1 MVRSFLPKFRFACLI
16 ACLPSLLGCLIDNS
30 SLTCLEL
37 NPSCPTPN
45 QLLQHTALSKLIA
58 TASIHCSDQQPW
70 EFLLFLPV
78 KPSTSSPSNRLM
90 AWLSKYDQNPDTS
103 QPSLLPSLDPKL
115 HHLLQDPC
123 NRSSNTL
130 LVSLPSLCYCLF
142 NYNHQSLSSQLS
154 QIRSLFC
161 SQPTNSSSFSLR
173 KSQGLTV
180 AHETLRDPPVC
191 GLPKALSQGGW
202 GMQVSRPPDI
212 SYI

>member
-1 MVRSFLPKFRFACLI
+1 MTRIQIHRNLPC
-16 ACLPSLLGCLIDNS
+16 
-30 SLTCLEL
+30 
-37 NPSCPTPN
+37 CP
-45 QLLQHTALSKLIA
+45 
-58 TASIHCSDQQPW
+58 
-70 EFLLFLPV
+70 
-78 KPSTSSPSNRLM
+78 
-90 AWLSKYDQNPDTS
+90 
-103 QPSLLPSLDPKL
+103 LDPKL

-191 GLPKALSQGGW
+191 GLPKALSQGGM
-202 GMQVSRPPDI
+202 GNAGIQTSRHQLHINPAWI
-212 SYI
+212 VNVI